1 MMRCLPLIV
10 LLLFG
15 CIRLAPVPEAARA
28 DFYVAP
34 DGDDTGP
41 GTLGSPFATLARA
54 RDAVRKRMAAGLTRD
69 VRVLLR
75 GGTYYVPEGVAFG
88 PEDSGTAEHAVTYA
102 AYPGEVPVL
111 VGGVRLT
118 DWTRHEGAVWRA
130 PIPNGIEPTQLFE
143 NGRRLALAR
152 TPNEGYFRTEANV
165 EGKPKT
171 AFVYRAKDLDPTGW
185 DWGEGRIFM
194 WPTHDWFSTDKPI
207 AGIDPEKRIIQFEGE
222 GGYDIRPNN
231 RYVVRNVLALL
242 DRAGECTISLK
253 QQRVYVRP
261 RRPSIGRQWIIASSA
276 ENLIAIQGADG
287 KPVRN
292 LHFEGLDLGIAN
304 GDVVRIGGA
313 EDCSIRFCTIEN
325 GGSRGV
331 LVQGHA
337 QRITVYGCLIR
348 EHGLHGVELQ
358 GLGLGKPDVNHHHVV
373 ENNHIHHC
381 GRLVGHGYG
390 VRVQQSG
397 HNRIVHNHVHHMPR
411 YATTIK
417 GIRYQVLRKQIEGVT
432 FENRHDFLHSRNNLL
447 AYNHIHH
454 VNLDSQDTGA
464 MESWGPGRDNVY
476 DHNLIHDVGNARF
489 TIQSGMYLDDATDHF
504 TVTNNIIYG
513 VVGAGGDQ
521 PIFAKGIGNR
531 IDNNILV
538 VGPTNTSAIRSLF
551 MADERC
557 DHHVY
562 TRNIIV
568 FEGAT
573 PPDTGAFGRG
583 VANLHP
589 EGTTLS
595 WKVDVPADG
604 DYRLWMLYAAKN
616 KPYGRDNMDGRT
628 TFAVDGGKPVVLSSL
643 PDTGDWGHSL
653 WSPAPCATLT
663 LGKGERTLTWTN
675 VQGGGLNWDA
685 FALCTDPAWKPTAHD
700 LDKPAAGHQRVVVQ
714 TETRIQQGN
723 VRDRRAVYD
732 FNNWSDDR
740 VAASDHNLFWKPGGT
755 LTIKGGPAN
764 GSFDKWPQIQGG
776 KYDQHSVVADPE
788 FVDLARRDFRLKPTS
803 PALKLGFQPIDTS
816 SIGLKADFPAR
827 FERE

>member
-1 MMRCLPLIV
+1 MMTRALPIA
-10 LLLFG
+10 LLALLG
-15 CIRLAPVPEAARA
+15 CGWLAPLPEAEQA
-28 DFYVAP
+28 DFFVAP
-34 DGDDTGP
+34 DGDDGGP
-41 GTLGSPFATLARA
+41 GTRSRPFATLARA
-54 RDAVRKRMAAGLTRD
+54 RDAVRKLVAAGLTRD

-88 PEDSGTAEHAVTYA
+88 PEDSGTAEHAIAYA

-111 VGGVRLT
+111 VGGVRIT

-152 TPNEGYFRTEANV
+152 APNNGYFRTGRAV

-185 DWGEGRIFM
+185 DWSEGRVFM

-207 AGIDPEKRIIQFEGE
+207 AGIDPEKRIIQLNGK

-231 RYVVRNVLALL
+231 RYFVKNILALL
-242 DRAGECTISLK
+242 DQPGECTISLK
-253 QQRVYVRP
+253 QRRVYVRP
-261 RRPSIGRQWIIASSA
+261 RRPSIGRQRIVASST
-276 ENLIAIQGADG
+276 ENLIAIHGIEG
-287 KPVRN
+287 RPVRN
-292 LHFEGLDLGIAN
+292 LHFEGLDLSIAN
-304 GDVVRIGGA
+304 GDVVRISGA

-325 GGSRGV
+325 GGTRGV
-331 LVQGHA
+331 FIQGRA
-337 QRITVYGCLIR
+337 QRITVYGNLIR

-358 GLGLGKPDVNHHHVV
+358 GLGPGQPDVNHHHTV

-397 HNRIVHNHVHHMPR
+397 HNRILHNHIHHMPR

-417 GIRYQVLRKQIEGVT
+417 GTRYQVLRKQIGGVA

-476 DHNLIHDVGNARF
+476 DHNLIHDVGNTRM
-489 TIQSGMYLDDATDHF
+489 TLQSGMYLDDATDHF

-521 PIFAKGIGNR
+521 PIYAKGIGNR

-557 DHHVY
+557 DHHEY

-568 FEGAT
+568 FEGAA
-573 PPDTGAFGRG
+573 PPDTGAFGRSVG
-583 VANLHP
+583 NLHP
-589 EGTTLS
+589 KGTTMA
-595 WKVDVPADG
+595 WEVDVPADG
-604 DYRLWMLYAAKN
+604 DYRLWLLYAAFNDAWK
-616 KPYGRDNMDGRT
+616 YEMSGRST
-628 TFAVDGGKPVVLSSL
+628 LAVDGGKPVPLGSL
-643 PDTGDWGHSL
+643 PNTGGWGERR
-653 WSPAPCATLT
+653 WSPAACATLKLT
-663 LGKGERTLTWTN
+663 QGKRRLAWTN
-675 VQGGGLNWDA
+675 VKGGGLNWDA
-685 FALCTDPAWKPTAHD
+685 FALCTDPAWKPIGHD
-700 LDKPAAGHQRVVVQ
+700 LDKPAEGHHLVVVQ

-723 VRDRRAVYD
+723 IRDRRAIYD

-740 VAASDHNLFWKPGGT
+740 VAKSDRNLFWKPGGT

-764 GSFDKWPQIQGG
+764 GSFETWRQLQGG
-776 KYDQHSVVADPE
+776 KFDPHSVVADPE

-816 SIGLKADFPAR
+816 AIGLKPDFPAR
-827 FERE
+827 FPRE